1 MPEWNSIQEV
11 WPLLIAVAAV
21 WGRLEVA
28 LSQNKAQSMKNE
40 AEIQKLE
47 LQLETQKTVTQQQAL
62 ALARIEESLTSIGRT
77 LERMD
82 RKISGS

>member
-40 AEIQKLE
+40 SEIQKLE
-47 LQLETQKTVTQQQAL
+47 LALETQKAVTQQQAL

-82 RKISGS
+82 RRLGNN

>member
-40 AEIQKLE
+40 GEIQKLE
-47 LQLETQKTVTQQQAL
+47 LQLETQKAVTQQQAL

-82 RKISGS
+82 RRLGNS

>member
-28 LSQNKAQSMKNE
+28 LSQNKVQSMKNE
-40 AEIQKLE
+40 SEIQKLE
-47 LQLETQKTVTQQQAL
+47 LALEAQKAVTQQQAL

-82 RKISGS
+82 RRLGNN